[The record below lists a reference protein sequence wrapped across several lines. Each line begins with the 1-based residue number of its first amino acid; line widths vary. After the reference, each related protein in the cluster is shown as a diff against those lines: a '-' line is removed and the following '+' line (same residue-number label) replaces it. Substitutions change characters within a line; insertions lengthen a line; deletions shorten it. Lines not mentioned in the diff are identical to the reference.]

1 LFDVQVLEMVCTVA
15 PQLFTDWENFPS
27 AEMNISRLF
36 QLVTQ
41 AFNRLTASA
50 NIFENVTRLHLPG
63 KLQTSRVSSRYSC
76 RPVLSFS
83 NTGLDLT

>member
-1 LFDVQVLEMVCTVA
+1 MVCTVA

-27 AEMNISRLF
+27 GELNISRLF

-50 NIFENVTRLHLPG
+50 NIFENVSRLHLPG
-63 KLQTSRVSSRYSC
+63 KSSREMIYGLFES
-76 RPVLSFS
+76 VNVFYLLISFQ
-83 NTGLDLT
+83 GLIAWIVCHY

>member
-1 LFDVQVLEMVCTVA
+1 MVCTVS

-27 AEMNISRLF
+27 GELNISRLF

-50 NIFENVTRLHLPG
+50 NIFENVSRLHLPG
-63 KLQTSRVSSRYSC
+63 KSGKNIIY
-76 RPVLSFS
+76 
-83 NTGLDLT
+83 GLFENVGLNH

>member
-1 LFDVQVLEMVCTVA
+1 MVCTVS
-15 PQLFTDWENFPS
+15 PQLFTDWESFPS
-27 AEMNISRLF
+27 AELNISRLF

-63 KLQTSRVSSRYSC
+63 Q
-76 RPVLSFS
+76 
-83 NTGLDLT
+83 